1 MVSCDLN
8 GFWISIAR
16 NGLKNEVLDLLS
28 IVQHFLTYF
37 SLFIHGGIS
46 ACSSMFELMLTPYV

>member
-28 IVQHFLTYF
+28 IVQHFLTHIF
-37 SLFIHGGIS
+37 L
-46 ACSSMFELMLTPYV
+46 CSHMGVYQHVHPCLNSC